1 MIEFFLT
8 VLKPDKNTILSQKS
22 INLTKYSRK
31 DVLTKYSRKDADTQ
45 RMKSE
50 NLCAFAPLREII

>member
-31 DVLTKYSRKDADTQ
+31 DTLTKFSCKDAETQ